1 MKRIQI
7 IDSFRGLTII
17 SMVLFHLFYNI
28 NYYWTLDFYD
38 GTVFNKIWQL
48 SIALS
53 FFTISGITSSFLN
66 PNKNIKR
73 GIITSLIGFSITLI
87 TYFFAKDQLII
98 WGVLNGLGLSMII
111 SGLIQ
116 KSIGPRLWPIFIIA
130 FAFSY
135 KIPAGLLGANSFFNG
150 LYQKNLFPIGF
161 PSFDFYSN
169 DYFPLIPWLFALL
182 AGLSLGKFLQIK
194 NFYNF
199 DIKENP
205 LGKIGRYSM
214 TIYLTHQIILYPLV
228 SLIYKLTLWFKLIF
242 IHIDLQY
249 YIIKYKNRKFK

>member
-7 IDSFRGLTII
+7 IDTYRGFTII

-48 SIALS
+48 SIAMS
-53 FFTISGITSSFLN
+53 FFIISGITSSFLN
-66 PNKNIKR
+66 PKKNIKR
-73 GIITSLIGFSITLI
+73 GLITSFIGLAVTLI

-111 SGLIQ
+111 AGLIQ
-116 KSIGPRLWPIFIIA
+116 NLISPKLWPVFLFA

-135 KIPAGLLGANSFFNG
+135 KIPAGLFYNYEFLKR
-150 LYQKNLFPIGF
+150 LYQANLFPLGF

-169 DYFPLIPWLFALL
+169 DYFPLIPWLFAFL
-182 AGLSLGKFLQIK
+182 AGLSLGKFLKEK

-199 DIKENP
+199 DVKENF

-214 TIYLTHQIILYPLV
+214 PIYITHQIILYPLV
-228 SLIYKLTLWFKLIF
+228 SLIYKLTL
-242 IHIDLQY
+242 
-249 YIIKYKNRKFK
+249 

>member
-7 IDSFRGLTII
+7 IDTFRGLTII

-38 GTVFNKIWQL
+38 GTVLNRIWQL

-66 PNKNIKR
+66 PKKNIKR
-73 GIITSLIGFSITLI
+73 GLVTSLIGFAITFI
-87 TYFFAKDQLII
+87 TYVFAKDQLII

-111 SGLIQ
+111 AALMQ
-116 KSIGPRLWPIFIIA
+116 KSISPKIWPLFFLA
-130 FAFSY
+130 FTFSY
-135 KIPAGLLGANSFFNG
+135 KIPAGLFYNSEFLKG
-150 LYQKNLFPIGF
+150 IYQANLFPLGF

-169 DYFPLIPWLFALL
+169 DYFPLIPWLFAFL
-182 AGLSLGKFLQIK
+182 AGLSLGKFLQAK
-194 NFYNF
+194 NFYDF

-205 LGKIGRYSM
+205 LAKIGRHSM
-214 TIYLTHQIILYPLV
+214 LIYITHQIILYPLV
-228 SLIYKLTLWFKLIF
+228 TAIYNLTL
-242 IHIDLQY
+242 
-249 YIIKYKNRKFK
+249 